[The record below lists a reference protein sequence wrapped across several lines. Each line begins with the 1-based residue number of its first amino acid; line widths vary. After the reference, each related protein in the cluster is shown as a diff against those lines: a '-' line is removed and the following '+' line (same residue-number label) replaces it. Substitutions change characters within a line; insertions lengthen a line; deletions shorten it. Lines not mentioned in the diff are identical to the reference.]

1 MMCANKE
8 NEMTFIEIFKAGKRL
23 DANGVEVEI
32 TIDDLQQAVNAYDV
46 NFHESPAVV
55 GHPKHNAPAYGWV
68 KRLELDGDVLKAE
81 FDQVDPEFAEM
92 VEKGRFK
99 KVSSSFYLADSPNNP
114 CPGSLYLRHV
124 GFLGAMPPAV
134 KGLRNPEFAENEQ
147 GVVDFSDWAEA
158 GLWRRLREWLI
169 GKHGQD
175 EADKALP
182 DYLVNSVVEE
192 SIRNDLKRYQQD
204 EAGFSVPN
212 FNEPNNPTS
221 DPARSTEGELE
232 MTPEEIEQLKAENEK
247 LKAEKAE
254 TALNQAKAENADFAE
269 GLVKAGKLAPIA
281 KQQAVDLLNYASTTM
296 QGGVVEFSEGENLHS
311 KLKAFLGAQPQVVN
325 FGEVATKDKAAT
337 PQDGTVEYAEGTNP
351 ASIEADQKIM
361 AYAKE
366 HGVSYTAA
374 FNAIYQ

>member
-1 MMCANKE
+1 
-8 NEMTFIEIFKAGKRL
+8 MTLIEIFKAGKRP
-23 DANGVEVEI
+23 DAHGTVVEI
-32 TIDDLQQAVNAYDV
+32 TPADLQQAVDAYDV
-46 NFHESPAVV
+46 AYHEAPAVI
-55 GHPKHNAPAYGWV
+55 GHPTMEAPAYAWV
-68 KRLELDGDVLKAE
+68 KGLQLDGDVLKAE
-81 FDQVDPEFAEM
+81 LDQVHPEFAEM
-92 VEKGRFK
+92 VTDGRFK
-99 KVSSSFYLADSPNNP
+99 KVSASFYLANSPDNP
-114 CPGSLYLRHV
+114 KQGSLYLRHV

-134 KGLRNPEFAENEQ
+134 KGLRNPEFSESEQGIVDFCEEATTQATAAPATINPTQTEPTQGEPEMSAIDTAELDRLRAENQ
-147 GVVDFSDWAEA
+147 
-158 GLWRRLREWLI
+158 
-169 GKHGQD
+169 
-175 EADKALP
+175 
-182 DYLVNSVVEE
+182 
-192 SIRNDLKRYQQD
+192 
-204 EAGFSVPN
+204 
-212 FNEPNNPTS
+212 
-221 DPARSTEGELE
+221 
-232 MTPEEIEQLKAENEK
+232 QLKDENAK
-247 LKAEKAE
+247 AKAEKAE
-254 TALNQAKAENADFAE
+254 AELNQAKADNADFAE

>member
-1 MMCANKE
+1 
-8 NEMTFIEIFKAGKRL
+8 
-23 DANGVEVEI
+23 
-32 TIDDLQQAVNAYDV
+32 
-46 NFHESPAVV
+46 
-55 GHPKHNAPAYGWV
+55 
-68 KRLELDGDVLKAE
+68 
-81 FDQVDPEFAEM
+81 
-92 VEKGRFK
+92 
-99 KVSSSFYLADSPNNP
+99 
-114 CPGSLYLRHV
+114 
-124 GFLGAMPPAV
+124 
-134 KGLRNPEFAENEQ
+134 
-147 GVVDFSDWAEA
+147 
-158 GLWRRLREWLI
+158 
-169 GKHGQD
+169 
-175 EADKALP
+175 
-182 DYLVNSVVEE
+182 
-192 SIRNDLKRYQQD
+192 
-204 EAGFSVPN
+204 
-212 FNEPNNPTS
+212 
-221 DPARSTEGELE
+221 

-281 KQQAVDLLNYASTTM
+281 KQQVVDLLNYASTTM

-325 FGEVATKDKAAT
+325 FGEVATKDKAAA